1 MSFQAATAAAA
12 AGCCFLRFLCCC
24 HCIRTP
30 GVFYLYRKPLPQQLL
45 QNPANAAT
53 WTFDGLAACS

>member
-45 QNPANAAT
+45 ENLANAAT
-53 WTFDGLAACS
+53 